1 MNAKDETMAKEERVG
16 VVYDV
21 TKEELALQLQAAIQ
35 EFFVGT
41 CTAQEN
47 TLVLKLVNG
56 QAFRISV
63 TEA

>member
-47 TLVLKLVNG
+47 TLVFHL
-56 QAFRISV
+56 
-63 TEA
+63 